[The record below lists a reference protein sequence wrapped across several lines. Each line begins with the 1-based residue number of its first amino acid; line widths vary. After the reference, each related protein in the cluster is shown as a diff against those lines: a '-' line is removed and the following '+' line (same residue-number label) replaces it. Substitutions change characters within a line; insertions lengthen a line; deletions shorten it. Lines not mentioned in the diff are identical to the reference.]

1 MSGDSRS
8 FRVFL
13 ASFLVLFLEVAL
25 IRWMPAHV
33 RLLSYFSNFILLASF
48 LGIGVGCLLAP
59 SRMRLFAWFPLLQAV
74 VIAIVYFFKLEV
86 AIPSSDDIFFSSG
99 TAEKQVLVET
109 TLLLPILFV
118 IVAAL
123 FATVAQRMAREM
135 SAMPPLGAYT
145 LNILGSLAGVVAFA
159 VMSWQEL
166 SPVWWFGVAFAASAP
181 LLIIEDGPSAAGRLR
196 GAVQAVLLV
205 ASLGMVNV
213 LAGNAIW
220 SPYYKIGVQHRAN
233 DETVVEVNNIFHQ
246 SIAPVEHKEYFY
258 QWPYMAFG
266 NTFKNVLIL
275 GAGSGTDVA
284 AALRHGVEHVD
295 AVEIDPVIIRLGK
308 RWHPD
313 RPYFDPRVTVINDD
327 ARHFLRTSTKKYDLV
342 VFALIDSLTLQSSF
356 SGVRLESYMFTEE
369 SFHDVRG
376 HLTDNGVLV
385 IYNYFRERWLV
396 DRLANTAAA
405 AFGEDPYIHVHE
417 ARAYLGVLM
426 AGPRLHTLTAP
437 VVVPEQVLAYGQ
449 SHAASP
455 SKRLTRD
462 PSIEPATDDWPFLY
476 MRDRHLPGHYAAVI
490 AMILAFSA
498 VAVFATLWT
507 LPPGPGGRGTWSWQF
522 FLLGAGFMLLETKAI
537 IQFALLWGSTWV
549 VASLAI
555 ASVLGMALVANFVVA
570 RREITRPG
578 AVGAALV
585 ALLVLNYAIPIGRIT
600 FDSRALESIFYAVL
614 EFSPILCAGLLFG
627 SAIKRS
633 TSVARDYGTNLLG
646 AMVGG
651 VAEYASLVTGFRVLL
666 LVIAVCYVGA
676 VLARRAEAGRGVPTG
691 QVAT

>member
-1 MSGDSRS
+1 MSVDSRS
-8 FRVFL
+8 IRVFL

-25 IRWMPAHV
+25 IRWMPSHV

-48 LGIGVGCLLAP
+48 LGIGIGCLLAP
-59 SRMRLFAWFPLLQAV
+59 ARVNLFPWFPLIQAS
-74 VIAIVYFFKLEV
+74 VISVVYFFKLEV
-86 AIPSSDDIFFSSG
+86 TVPSSGDIFFSSG
-99 TAEKQVLVET
+99 TPQKQVLVET
-109 TLLLPILFV
+109 TLLLPVLFV

-135 SAMPPLGAYT
+135 ATLPPLRSYT
-145 LNILGSLAGVVAFA
+145 INILGSLTGVVAFA

-166 SPVWWFGVAFAASAP
+166 SPVWWFGVAFAAVFVIANLDAEP
-181 LLIIEDGPSAAGRLR
+181 TRRRRALAAFNFVGLLSF
-196 GAVQAVLLV
+196 
-205 ASLGMVNV
+205 SLGLVGQ
-213 LAGNAIW
+213 LSGDAIW
-220 SPYYKIGVQHRAN
+220 SPYYKITVLHRDA
-233 DETVVEVNNIFHQ
+233 ETIVEVNNIFHQ
-246 SIAPVEHKEYFY
+246 SMAPVDQKEYFY

-266 NTFKNVLIL
+266 DTFKNVLIL

-284 AALRHGVEHVD
+284 AALHHGVEHVD
-295 AVEIDPVIIRLGK
+295 AVEIDPVIIRLGR

-313 RPYFDPRVTVINDD
+313 RPYFDPRVTIVNDD

-369 SFHDVRG
+369 SFHDVRD

-405 AFGEDPYIHVHE
+405 AFGEEPYIHVHE

-437 VVVPEQVLAYGQ
+437 PVVPEQVLAYGQ

-455 SKRLTRD
+455 SKTLTRD

-476 MRDRHLPGHYAAVI
+476 MKDRHLPGHYAAVI

-498 VAVFATLWT
+498 IAVFATLWA

-578 AVGAALV
+578 VVGAALI
-585 ALLVLNYAIPIGRIT
+585 ALLVLNYAIPIGRIS
-600 FDSRALESIFYAVL
+600 FESRALESLFYAVL

-651 VAEYASLVTGFRVLL
+651 VAEYASLVTGFRML
-666 LVIAVCYVGA
+666 LVIIAVCYIGA
-676 VLARRAEAGRGVPTG
+676 VLARRAEAGRA
-691 QVAT
+691 ATTSPATA